1 MPSIASK
8 RVPRDRVIASV
19 SPTRPAL
26 DTKYGTADF
35 VRHYFFGGG
44 RPVDLGAVGLLGR
57 FRRARSVRNA
67 VETYRWKLITR
78 ARGDARAICRN
89 APSGVISRTLTDRD
103 TTITDVTPEPA
114 LFAVGRSTF
123 FRYARYEFIVNCQRS
138 ILQLEGLLTFEIQ
151 DRFEDA
157 LDFASD
163 TAGNQ
168 EVPRGRPYPITARW
182 TEPLKWVQQL

>member
-8 RVPRDRVIASV
+8 RVPRDRVIASA

-26 DTKYGTADF
+26 DTKYGTTDF
-35 VRHYFFGGG
+35 MRHYFFGGG
-44 RPVDLGAVGLLGR
+44 RPVDLGSVGLLGR

-67 VETYRWKLITR
+67 VQTYRWKLITR

-89 APSGVISRTLTDRD
+89 VSAGVISRTLTDRD
-103 TTITDVTPEPA
+103 TTVTDVTQEPG

-123 FRYARYEFIVNCQRS
+123 FRNARYEFIVDCQRL
-138 ILQLEGLLTFEIQ
+138 IFRLEGLLTFEIR

-157 LDFASD
+157 LDLANRD
-163 TAGNQ
+163 LANQDVAGAK
-168 EVPRGRPYPITARW
+168 PYSITARW
-182 TEPLKWVQQL
+182 TQRLDWSERL